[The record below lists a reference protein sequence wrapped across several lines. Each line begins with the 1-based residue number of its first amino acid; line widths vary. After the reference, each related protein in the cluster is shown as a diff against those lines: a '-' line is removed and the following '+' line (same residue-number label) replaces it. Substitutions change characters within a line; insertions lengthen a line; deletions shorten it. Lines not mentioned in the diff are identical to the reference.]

1 MTNSISSTSSY
12 PFEGMTKREI
22 MIAIGQDSGDFLQNS
37 SQVDFNT
44 NLFGDKS
51 RRIIKFILDEIKSN
65 KLKYSIVN
73 KKENISVLIASL
85 YRIIYLGLRDYC
97 YAPMNPKYFKE
108 KNIGKLTKGKIGY
121 NGWSAT
127 VKIFKQLGYVQ
138 IVKGKEGWLSRIKYT
153 DKFYD
158 DVIEK
163 FKLNPQDILKIKP
176 NIIKTKKV
184 IVKAKPSITKKNSKK
199 TKKKTKKITVEV
211 EVKNSRR
218 TYQVIRRVENYNKL
232 LLNSDIAPGKMD
244 VMTEKET
251 PFANRTYTR
260 RFVKSNLKLGGRFYG
275 PYWQALPK
283 KYRKLIKI
291 NGKEVVELDYNAMHL
306 HLLYSKLNKSLYN
319 YYPFNKDPYNIP
331 GYDRKI
337 VKLVFTACINENCT
351 RKNINYV
358 GGQQVSK
365 GLPDLFEEGLPYR
378 EMIDS
383 LGNNH
388 PQVAPLFYSEI
399 GHEISYMESRVTD
412 YVVTVLTKQRI
423 PVLSIHDSFVVVKSK
438 KSYLRAIMQEAFT
451 KLKYKSIPFIK

>member
-1 MTNSISSTSSY
+1 MPDPILPDFSVDFKN
-12 PFEGMTKREI
+12 MTKREI

-65 KLKYSIVN
+65 KLKYSVVN
-73 KKENISVLIASL
+73 KKENISVLIANL
-85 YRIIYLGLRDYC
+85 YRVIYLGLRDYC
-97 YAPMNPKYFKE
+97 HAPMNPEYFKE
-108 KNIGKLTKGKIGY
+108 KNIGKLTKGKIGF

-127 VKIFKQLGYVQ
+127 VKIFKQLGYIQ

-163 FKLNPQDILKIKP
+163 FKLDPQDILKI
-176 NIIKTKKV
+176 
-184 IVKAKPSITKKNSKK
+184 KPSITKKNSKG
-199 TKKKTKKITVEV
+199 VEV

-218 TYQVIRRVENYNKL
+218 TYQVIKRVENYNKL
-232 LLNSDIAPGKMD
+232 LLSTDITPGKMD
-244 VMTEKET
+244 VMTEKKT
-251 PFANRTYTR
+251 PFANRTYIR